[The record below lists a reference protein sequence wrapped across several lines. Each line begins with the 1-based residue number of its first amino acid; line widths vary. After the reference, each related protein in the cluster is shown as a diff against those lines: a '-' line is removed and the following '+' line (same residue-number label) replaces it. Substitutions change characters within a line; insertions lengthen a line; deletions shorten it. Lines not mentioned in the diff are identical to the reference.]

1 MRTIVKLY
9 SMEKGEIQKFL
20 NEFLNGNFSLKNEL
34 NWAHEYDNPVEVADI
49 IGSFIDNNDK
59 FNINMWVSLDQG
71 VFINVTDNNVD
82 DIIKYLYERF
92 PY

>member
-1 MRTIVKLY
+1 MHTIVKLY
-9 SMEKGEIQKFL
+9 SMKKGEIQKFL
-20 NEFLNGNFSLKNEL
+20 NEFFNGNLSLKNEL
-34 NWAHEYDNPVEVADI
+34 NWSNEYDNPVEVADI